1 MRSRLRDERGAS
13 AVEFGMI
20 VPLLLVLLLGIIEFG
35 HAFQVQG
42 TLSAAAREGVRA
54 MALRN
59 DPDDARAVARTAATS
74 LDPAIADE
82 LIDIEIVD
90 GTGTRIGTGETCPT
104 TGAGNTAV
112 RLTITYPK
120 PYLTGFFGS
129 EIELTGTG
137 VMRCNG

>member
-1 MRSRLRDERGAS
+1 MTRRLHDERGAT
-13 AVEFGMI
+13 AVEFAFI
-20 VPLLLVLLLGIIEFG
+20 VPLLIVLVIGIVEFG

-59 DPDDARAVARTAATS
+59 DPVDARAVVRQAAAS
-74 LDPAIADE
+74 LNPAITDDQIRIA
-82 LIDIEIVD
+82 IVG
-90 GTGTRIGTGETCPT
+90 GTAETCPT
-104 TGAGNTAV
+104 TGAGDTAV

-120 PYLTGFFGS
+120 PYLTGFFGPGV
-129 EIELTGTG
+129 ELTGTG